1 MKKILLGLILS
12 ALITPAFADDA
23 EYLSICKGYAKE
35 DGVTKEEMAEYLQ
48 TCVEDLKSADADKRS

>member
-35 DGVTKEEMAEYLQ
+35 DGVTKEEMA
-48 TCVEDLKSADADKRS
+48 